1 MTKKYNVIVCDPPWA
16 YNNKKTGG
24 SMKSGAESKYP
35 TLTVDEICKL
45 KIPADKNCILFL
57 WVTVPLLDEGF
68 KVLQAWGFKYKTM
81 ITWRKVMSLGLG
93 YWFRGQTEH
102 VLVAI
107 KGNVKALRHQAP
119 NFIQAKARKHSE
131 KPEEFWE
138 LIEAALSG
146 KGLDTRLEMFSR
158 NPREGWDAVG
168 YDVDGQDIRSL
179 MNPSPNGE

>member
-1 MTKKYNVIVCDPPWA
+1 MKKYNVIVADPPWA
-16 YNNKKTGG
+16 YRNKNTGG
-24 SMKSGAESKYP
+24 SMKSGANAKYE
-35 TLTVDEICKL
+35 TLTVDEVCAL
-45 KIPADKNCILFL
+45 NIPADKNCILFL
-57 WVTVPLLDEGF
+57 WITTPLMDEGF
-68 KVLQAWGFKYKTM
+68 KVLKAWGFKYKTM
-81 ITWRKVMSLGLG
+81 ITWRKTASLGLG

-119 NFIQAKARKHSE
+119 NFIEAKARKHSE

-146 KGLDTRLEMFSR
+146 KELDARLEMFSR

-179 MNPSPNGE
+179 MNSSPSGE